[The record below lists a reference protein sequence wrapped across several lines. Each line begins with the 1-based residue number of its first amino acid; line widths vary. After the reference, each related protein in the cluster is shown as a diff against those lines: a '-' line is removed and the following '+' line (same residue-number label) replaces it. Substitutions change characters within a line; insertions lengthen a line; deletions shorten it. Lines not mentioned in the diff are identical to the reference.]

1 MRHARLHAWRAAT
14 IPLVA
19 WLASAG
25 AVAPGGAQTPPPS
38 PALTRGEMAEFLR
51 TADVVSSKALSTGV
65 TKPLKMTLSDGS
77 ITHDAVFQAVDQNV
91 PIQRM
96 ANGHTE
102 INFRD
107 SYHFNIAAS
116 GLAELLGLGDMVPA
130 TVERKWEGRTGS
142 LAWWIDW
149 KWDET
154 IRMKENLRP
163 PDPVDWAKQQN
174 RMRVFS
180 ELVYDTDRNTGN
192 QLITE
197 DWHLWMVD
205 FTRAFR
211 VANGLFRE
219 ENVQRCDR
227 SLLSA
232 IKALTPETVASATAP
247 HLLPG
252 EIKALLKRRDRLV
265 ARIDTLVKERGENL
279 VLY

>member
-1 MRHARLHAWRAAT
+1 MR
-14 IPLVA
+14 
-19 WLASAG
+19 AG
-25 AVAPGGAQTPPPS
+25 ASPAGGLPPSRWSSGSVGPQPRPAGGSQTPTPS

-51 TADVVSSKALSTGV
+51 TADVVSSKALSIGV
-65 TKPLKMTLSDGS
+65 TKPLKMTLSGGS
-77 ITHDAVFQAVDQNV
+77 ITHDAVFQAVDQNAPYSEWERPHGAQFPRLV
-91 PIQRM
+91 SLQHR
-96 ANGHTE
+96 
-102 INFRD
+102 RLR
-107 SYHFNIAAS
+107 
-116 GLAELLGLGDMVPA
+116 LAELLASA
-130 TVERKWEGRTGS
+130 TWCRPPWSGSGTAHGS

-154 IRMKENLRP
+154 MRMKENLRP

-232 IKALTPETVASATAP
+232 MKALTVESRRVSDRSAP
-247 HLLPG
+247 DWPG
-252 EIKALLKRRDRLV
+252 EIKALLNAVTASSR
-265 ARIDTLVKERGENL
+265 ASTPW
-279 VLY
+279 